1 MQSPTQRPIRS
12 WPRRLGVALC
22 ALSIATSLPLD
33 VLSASTVPGMT
44 ETQKE
49 KECKRLKDS
58 YDYLMNYYRE
68 KPRTRSK
75 FKAAAANVKLIAEGI
90 ECDWVATPQ

>member
-1 MQSPTQRPIRS
+1 MQSASQEPSRS
-12 WPRRLGVALC
+12 WRRRLGVVLC
-22 ALSIATSLPLD
+22 SLIIVTGLTPD
-33 VLSASTVPGMT
+33 ALSASTVPTMSA
-44 ETQKE
+44 EQKA

-75 FKAAAANVKLIAEGI
+75 FKASAANVKLIAESI
-90 ECDWVATPQ
+90 ECDWVATAE